1 MECLR
6 VISSY
11 SVDNEGKYKH
21 AVTFLTGNENKS
33 YLDILRETTKSYAK
47 QVAGRGQKIT
57 DVRVT
62 NKHGACSCITLWN
75 MVIDDS
81 GCLACDGEGFTSV
94 QMRRNYSIS
103 DLEVHMPFKL
113 LGVGSFRLKSED
125 KVKSIQGLIISQE
138 EANEE
143 EGKEKIQFIK
153 LCENN
158 AHIHNLIENVEK
170 VLPDASN
177 IFELFTKYIKIDN
190 GTVSIIDA

>member
-6 VISSY
+6 VISNY
-11 SVDNEGKYKH
+11 SVDEEGKYKH

-33 YLDILRETTKSYAK
+33 YLDILREATKSYAK
-47 QVAGRGQKIT
+47 QVAERNQRVT

-81 GCLACDGEGFTSV
+81 GCLAYDGEGFTSV
-94 QMRRNYSIS
+94 QMRRNYSIG
-103 DLEVHMPFKL
+103 DLVEHMPFKL
-113 LGVGSFRLKSED
+113 LGLGSFRLKSEN

-138 EANEE
+138 ANEE
-143 EGKEKIQFIK
+143 GEKEKIQFIQ

-190 GTVSIIDA
+190 GVVSIIDA